1 MTLVL
6 LVATMSSEYLFYP
19 NERSAGSFYFWEF
32 LVRFSDAQFPNS
44 NQIQIKSYQ
53 MTGLLSLLQSE
64 DWIVGK
70 PTSCD
75 IYMYILIYVT
85 FIDKINI

>member
-6 LVATMSSEYLFYP
+6 LVATLSSEYLFYP

-32 LVRFSDAQFPNS
+32 LVRFSDARFPDP

-53 MTGLLSLLQSE
+53 ITGLLSLLQSE
-64 DWIVGK
+64 D
-70 PTSCD
+70 
-75 IYMYILIYVT
+75 
-85 FIDKINI
+85 